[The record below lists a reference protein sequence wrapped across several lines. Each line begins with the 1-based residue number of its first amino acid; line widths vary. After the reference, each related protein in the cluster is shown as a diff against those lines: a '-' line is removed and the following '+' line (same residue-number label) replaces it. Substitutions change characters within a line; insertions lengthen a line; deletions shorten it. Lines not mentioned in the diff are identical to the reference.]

1 MKSHTNI
8 SDQMLKMHT
17 RPWRIIAAGLLVIA
31 LFFGGIGTL
40 AATMP
45 LSGAVIAPGIVKV
58 SEERKTVQHLEG
70 GIVDEILIREGSRVK
85 KGDILIRLKS
95 SMVNATADLIQGR
108 LLAKQAEAARLRAQ
122 AVMKD
127 RIQWPSRLLEQRDR
141 PDIALIL
148 EKELDVFT
156 TQQETLASTIAMQK
170 TRIKQLNEKI
180 AGAQE
185 EYNAEEAIIASL
197 EEELQAKK
205 PLFEDGYL
213 DKSQI
218 LGLQRMVAEHRGNK
232 AAQRQIMAEAKEKIE
247 EIKLSIVS
255 TRNTYQEKA
264 VTELSRVSDEIFELQ
279 ERLKPQED
287 ARERLDIRAPVA
299 GTIVNLQ
306 IHSEEGGVIRPG
318 QPILDIVPENAM
330 LIIEGRLRQDKITQ
344 VHEGQPTRVQLSA
357 FNRITTPPVQGELV
371 YISADQITEETG
383 QGPTSFYLVH
393 VRVDP
398 QELEKHNAYLSP
410 GMPAVCFITTE
421 KRTFLEYLVE
431 PIVLNMDR
439 SLRETL

>member
-1 MKSHTNI
+1 
-8 SDQMLKMHT
+8 MLKMHT